1 MRVNSGHWY
10 ELICVG
16 AALLILLAYHL
27 RLVQQVRRQPLSTVV
42 GRNRQVRD
50 AWVAKIVEHGADL
63 LAVQSLRN
71 WSMTATFL
79 ASTAILLGLG
89 VLHFLFTA
97 EQTVQLAL
105 LREGA
110 GALVRDPGA
119 IKLMILAS
127 LFLSA
132 FFSFAQT
139 LRLLNH
145 LAFALAVSTPAEAPA
160 VARQLHLASY
170 CFTVGMRGYY
180 LALPV
185 ALWLFGPLH
194 FLVATVV
201 LVALLQRLDYVRAGL
216 ATAAT

>member
-1 MRVNSGHWY
+1 MTAENWY
-10 ELICVG
+10 ETLCVG
-16 AALLILLAYHL
+16 AALTVLLVYHL
-27 RLVQQVRRQPLSTVV
+27 HLVRRVRRQPLATVV
-42 GRNRQVRD
+42 GRNRHARD

-89 VLHFLFTA
+89 VLHFLFSA
-97 EQTVQLAL
+97 EQAAQLAL

-110 GALVRDPGA
+110 ATLVRAPGA
-119 IKLMILAS
+119 FKLMILAS
-127 LFLSA
+127 LFLTA

-145 LAFALAVSTPAEAPA
+145 LAFALAVTSSAEAPL

-170 CFTVGMRGYY
+170 CFTLGMRGYY

-194 FLVATVV
+194 FLVASVV

-216 ATAAT
+216 ATATP